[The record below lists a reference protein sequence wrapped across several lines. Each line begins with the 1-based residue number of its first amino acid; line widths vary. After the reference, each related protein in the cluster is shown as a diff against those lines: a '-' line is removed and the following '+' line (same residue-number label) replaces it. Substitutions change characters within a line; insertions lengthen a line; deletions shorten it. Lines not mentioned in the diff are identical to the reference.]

1 MSIGRVVR
9 PFRTFVRLLVKRDP
23 VAGQKYST
31 SQVVPAC
38 SGGHFVFVWS
48 LYGRERKNG
57 ASTCDLAEITS
68 LFGRRGSRSGSG
80 AEPQSELRTYSR
92 NGRRNLQRRG

>member
-48 LYGRERKNG
+48 VYGRERKNG
-57 ASTCDLAEITS
+57 ASTCDLDKERPLLRLGALVLVRDELS
-68 LFGRRGSRSGSG
+68 LRANF
-80 AEPQSELRTYSR
+80 
-92 NGRRNLQRRG
+92 